1 MISAY
6 IIGDKCD
13 TGRELLEIM
22 EFTVEW
28 GNRLNRRVYKT
39 IIRHLLSNEDTTNGH
54 EVHANIFQ
62 GDKYLFTITY
72 QTKYG
77 VVFFDED
84 ACFAEYGING
94 YIFINGSL
102 VRSFVVAC

>member
-6 IIGDKCD
+6 VMGDRCD

-22 EFTVEW
+22 EFTGEC
-28 GNRLNRRVYKT
+28 GKRLNRRSFKT
-39 IIRHLLSNEDTTNGH
+39 IIRHLMSNEDATNGH
-54 EVHANIFQ
+54 EVHANVFQ
-62 GDKYLFTITY
+62 GDKYMFTITY
-72 QTKYG
+72 KTKYG
-77 VVFFDED
+77 VVWFDD
-84 ACFAEYGING
+84 KDCYPEYGVNG